1 MTRNPS
7 GYVEWHRTPT
17 RRPREPADPDWDL
30 SLNAQL
36 TYAGPPAGTLARVT
50 SVLLTGA
57 AGRIAT
63 ALREPLRD
71 AFDQVILSDVA
82 PIESV
87 APNEVVR
94 PADLAD
100 REAVRAAA
108 EGADAVVH
116 LGAVPQEAPFDELAG
131 PNLHGTYH
139 VLEAARLAG
148 ARRVV
153 LASSMHA
160 TGFYPTT
167 QRLVGNEPVRPDSLY
182 GVTKVFAEAL
192 GRLYAD
198 KFAMEVA
205 CLRIGTFGERP
216 SDATA
221 LSCWLSPA
229 DAGRLV
235 IACLTAPDL
244 RYEVVYGVSANRRA
258 WWATAPGR
266 RIGYEPRDDAE
277 TFAAE
282 IEGVPAE
289 PQGGDF
295 AARERHASR

>member
-1 MTRNPS
+1 
-7 GYVEWHRTPT
+7 
-17 RRPREPADPDWDL
+17 
-30 SLNAQL
+30 
-36 TYAGPPAGTLARVT
+36 VT

-63 ALREPLRD
+63 ALRGPLRER
-71 AFDQVILSDVA
+71 FETVILSDVG
-82 PIESV
+82 PV
-87 APNEVVR
+87 ADVVANEVVR

-100 REAVRAAA
+100 FDAVRAAA

-116 LGAVPQEAPFDELAG
+116 LGAVPTEAPFAELAG

-148 ARRVV
+148 ARRIV
-153 LASSMHA
+153 LASSAHA
-160 TGFYPTT
+160 TGFYPAAH
-167 QRLVGNEPVRPDSLY
+167 RLVGDEPVRPDSLY

-198 KFAMEVA
+198 KFAMEIA
-205 CLRIGTFGERP
+205 CLRIGAFGERP
-216 SDATA
+216 FDATGLA
-221 LSCWLSPA
+221 CWLSPA

-235 IACLTAPDL
+235 LACLTAPDL
-244 RYEVVYGVSANRRA
+244 RYEIIYGVSANRRV
-258 WWATAPGR
+258 WWDVGPGR

-277 TFAAE
+277 VFAAE
-282 IEGVPAE
+282 IDGVPDE
-289 PQGGDF
+289 PQGGAF